1 MEQAQKLDF
10 PAAAA
15 ASRKDRAIA
24 FWLLGVAALV
34 FIMVLV
40 GGATRL
46 TESGLS
52 MVEWE
57 PVTGAI
63 PPLNDAEWAAE
74 FARYQQS
81 PQYQKVNYG
90 MTLAEFKTIY
100 WWEYGHRLLGRLIG
114 LAFFL
119 PLLYFWFT
127 GAVKPELRR
136 HLLALLGLGAF
147 QGLMGWLMVK
157 SGLVDRPSVS
167 HYRLAAHL
175 AIAFIIYGY
184 MVWLAFGLV
193 APRTG
198 ARVRDPLYRWLTIV
212 VALQVIWGAFVAGLR
227 AGLNF
232 NTWPLMEGGLWP
244 ESLLELSPA
253 WVNFFEN
260 PGAVQFVHRMLAY
273 VVALLAALL
282 WWRLRRHENP
292 SVRAAAHVMMIV
304 VALQLVLGI
313 ATLLHAV
320 PIGLGVAH
328 QGGALV
334 VITALLLL
342 AHERRRA
349 P

>member
-10 PAAAA
+10 PVTAAAA
-15 ASRKDRAIA
+15 YKDRAIA

-52 MVEWE
+52 MVAWE
-57 PVTGAI
+57 PVTGTI
-63 PPLNDAEWAAE
+63 PPMNDAEWAAE
-74 FARYQQS
+74 FGRYQQS

-114 LAFFL
+114 IAFFL

-127 GAVKPELRR
+127 RSVRPELRP
-136 HLLALLGLGAF
+136 HLLALLGIGAF
-147 QGLMGWLMVK
+147 QGLMGWLMVA

-175 AIAFIIYGY
+175 SLAFILYGY
-184 MVWLAFGLV
+184 LTWLGIGLLW
-193 APRTG
+193 PRAG
-198 ARVRDPLYRWLTIV
+198 ERVRDPLFKWLTIA
-212 VALQVIWGAFVAGLR
+212 VAVQIVWGAFVAGLR

-244 ESLLELSPA
+244 PSLLELTPA

-260 PGAVQFVHRMLAY
+260 PGSVQFVHRMLAY
-273 VVALLAALL
+273 LVTVLAVLL
-282 WWRLRRHENP
+282 WWRLRRDEKR
-292 SVRAAAHVMMIV
+292 SVRIAAHVMMGT
-304 VALQLVLGI
+304 VALQVLLGI
-313 ATLLHAV
+313 KTLLLAV

-349 P
+349 L